1 MCTTPVIGNAIYLQL
16 KSTESIDYY
25 YTQGY
30 VWMRV
35 VTLAGTRSHNGE
47 TPSGRQVYIDLPGG
61 IWQLEI
67 NSGFKWNVAFTID
80 LSQWYL
86 PSFSGGHTQQ
96 YGGQKMAEY
105 SVPNWKSY
113 IKRYWF
119 FDRDNSKKTWY
130 VTIEE
135 Y

>member
-1 MCTTPVIGNAIYLQL
+1 VTTFSIALEDLLRKTGVDDLDFLREGLQVL
-16 KSTESIDYY
+16 A
-25 YTQGY
+25 QGLMELEVSQRIAADRY
-30 VWMRV
+30 E
-35 VTLAGTRSHNGE
+35 RS
-47 TPSGRQVYIDLPGG
+47 YIDLPGG

-105 SVPNWKSY
+105 SVSNWKSY
-113 IKRYWF
+113 IKRYRF

-130 VTIEE
+130 VTLEE